1 MLKLENLRF
10 SIGGNEIIKGVSG
23 EFEPGKLSM
32 IIGPNGS
39 GKSTLLK
46 MMSGTLTPT
55 MGTVWLGDSVLKKQ
69 SEKKLAKYRAVLSQ
83 QTDMPFPLTVE
94 EVVMMGRYPHFH
106 YKASVKDVE
115 ICHLALERLQMK
127 SFANRNYLTLSGGEQ
142 QRVHFA
148 RVLAQ
153 IWEPPK
159 QGLRYLFLDEPIT
172 SLDLGYQHE
181 FLKIAKEI
189 ALENTVV
196 VAIIHDLNLAM
207 QYADYLV
214 AIKAGRIVSE
224 GRPGVAL
231 TEKLMLDLYGV
242 PARIIYP
249 QEVDFPIVAI

>member
-55 MGTVWLGDSVLKKQ
+55 VGTIWLGDAALKKQ

-106 YKASVKDVE
+106 YKPSIKDIE
-115 ICHLALERLQMK
+115 ICRLALEKLQMK
-127 SFANRNYLTLSGGEQ
+127 GFANRNYLTLSGGEQ

-153 IWEPPK
+153 IWEPH
-159 QGLRYLFLDEPIT
+159 QNELRYLFLDEPIA

-189 ALENTVV
+189 ALENTIV

-207 QYADYLV
+207 QYADHLV
-214 AIKAGRIVSE
+214 ALKAGRKIVE
-224 GRPGVAL
+224 GRPSEAL
-231 TEKLMLDLYGV
+231 TEKLVLDLYDV
-242 PARIIYP
+242 PARIVYP
-249 QEVDFPIVAI
+249 KEVDYPIIAI